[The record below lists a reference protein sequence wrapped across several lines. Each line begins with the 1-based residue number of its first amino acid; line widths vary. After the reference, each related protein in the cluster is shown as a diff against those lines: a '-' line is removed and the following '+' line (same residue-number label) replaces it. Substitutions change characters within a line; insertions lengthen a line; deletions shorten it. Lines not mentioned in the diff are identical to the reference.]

1 VPTLCATHSRSEC
14 ASKTLMS
21 LAATTLTGA
30 DMLLAPAPL

>member
-21 LAATTLTGA
+21 LATTTLIGA
-30 DMLLAPAPL
+30 DMPLAPASL